1 MIVTKEDF
9 VPLQSFFVL
18 ADRSEVISS
27 ELQKK
32 YISANTDEEVLDR
45 SEVISSLSDINI
57 N

>member
-1 MIVTKEDF
+1 M
-9 VPLQSFFVL
+9 L
-18 ADRSEVISS
+18 ADHSEVISS

-32 YISANTDEEVLDR
+32 YISANTDEGSKDR

>member
-1 MIVTKEDF
+1 M
-9 VPLQSFFVL
+9 L